1 MLRLCKNIVTTK
13 NLIGDAPKNS
23 VSMPAEIF
31 EEFTKEQSSKT
42 NYTVVGSPTIDGTK
56 LTKTTVNVVDRD
68 EQTGDFIYTDLN
80 FTATVGDTVE
90 FNFKMHTPVEFTD
103 LGQHAYAK
111 MLLFGRLQY
120 TPNNNTTGWLVKVD
134 NSNKLQY
141 SNIYSYASIT
151 AQEALLPDTDY
162 YVKLLFDN
170 LKENMESLYCDAHLS
185 YSTDNADWKTTS
197 FESTPLF
204 SSYDNKLIATFNQ
217 KFGIGYAQSSGDVAT
232 YTQNYTVYLDAVDV
246 KKNDE
251 IIWKAVG

>member
-13 NLIGDAPKNS
+13 NLIGTTPINS
-23 VSMPAEIF
+23 VNMPAEIF

-56 LTKTTVNVVDRD
+56 LTKRTVNVVGND

-80 FTATVGDTVE
+80 FTATVGDKVE
-90 FNFKMHTPVEFTD
+90 FNFKMHTPTEFTD

-120 TPNNNTTGWLVKVD
+120 TPNNNATAWFVKVD

-141 SNIYSYASIT
+141 SNLYSYATIT
-151 AQEALLPDTDY
+151 APEALLPDTDY
-162 YVKLLFDN
+162 YVRLLFDN
-170 LKENMESLYCDAHLS
+170 LKENNESLYCDAHLS

-197 FESTPLF
+197 WETTALYSNYNNP
-204 SSYDNKLIATFNQ
+204 LIATFNQ
-217 KFGIGYAQSSGDVAT
+217 KFGIGYAQPGGDEAT
-232 YTQNYTVYLDAVDV
+232 YTQNYTVYLDAVDI

-251 IIWKAVG
+251 IIWRAVG

>member
-13 NLIGDAPKNS
+13 NLIGTTPINS
-23 VSMPAEIF
+23 VNMPAEIF

-56 LTKTTVNVVDRD
+56 LTKTTVNVTGNDK
-68 EQTGDFIYTDLN
+68 QSGDFIYTPLN

-103 LGQHAYAK
+103 LGKYAYAK

-120 TPNNNTTGWLVKVD
+120 TPNNNATAWFVKVD

-141 SNIYSYASIT
+141 SNLYSYATIT
-151 AQEALLPDTDY
+151 APEALLPDTDY
-162 YVKLLFDN
+162 YVRLLFDN
-170 LKENMESLYCDAHLS
+170 LKENNESLYCDAHLS

-197 FESTPLF
+197 WETTALYSNYNNP
-204 SSYDNKLIATFNQ
+204 LIATFNQ
-217 KFGIGYAQSSGDVAT
+217 NFGIGYAQPGGSAAT
-232 YTQNYTVYLDAVDV
+232 YTQSYTTYLDSVNV
-246 KKNDE
+246 KKNNE

>member
-31 EEFTKEQSSKT
+31 EEFTKEQSSKA

-56 LTKTTVNVVDRD
+56 LTKTTVNVMGNDN
-68 EQTGDFIYTDLN
+68 QSGDFIYTSLN
-80 FTATVGDTVE
+80 FTATVGDKVE
-90 FNFKMHTPVEFTD
+90 FNFKMHTPTEFTS
-103 LGQHAYAK
+103 LGQYAYAT

-120 TPNNNTTGWLVKVD
+120 TPNNNATAWLVNVD
-134 NSNKLQY
+134 ESNKLQY
-141 SNIYSYASIT
+141 LNFYSYANVT
-151 AQEALLPDTDY
+151 VQEALLPDTDY
-162 YVKLLFDN
+162 YVRLLFDN
-170 LKENMESLYCDAHLS
+170 LKEYNESLYCDAHLS
-185 YSTDNADWKTTS
+185 YSTDNADWKTNS

-204 SSYDNKLIATFNQ
+204 SSRDNKLIATFNQ
-217 KFGIGYAQSSGDVAT
+217 NFGIGYAQPNGSAAT